1 MELRHLTKSPNRDVK
16 IYIGASA
23 SPSAGDDYV
32 DPGTLSAIIQETMAQ
47 YSSFGGVMLWDVSQA
62 YANNRYDESVKDA
75 LDQCYIPTT
84 TASPTATSTTVT
96 TVTTT
101 SPSTSCTGIK
111 YWRKSSIYVKGD
123 QVKHK
128 GHLWMAKW
136 WTQNDIPG
144 GDANAWLD
152 EGSC

>member
-1 MELRHLTKSPNRDVK
+1 MGRFTGIRFVFQD
-16 IYIGASA
+16 
-23 SPSAGDDYV
+23 
-32 DPGTLSAIIQETMAQ
+32 
-47 YSSFGGVMLWDVSQA
+47 YSSLVDNLTPS
-62 YANNRYDESVKDA
+62 ANNRYDESVKDA